1 MALHAVPDIE
11 PALALSEIEAA
22 AQLAQAHRE
31 IAATMPLES
40 NLRAL
45 ALRSATRWDRIGQ
58 AVPAVRFKAVC
69 DAGEES

>member
-1 MALHAVPDIE
+1 MALQAVPDID

-22 AQLAQAHRE
+22 AQLAQTHRE
-31 IAATMPLES
+31 VAARMPLES

-58 AVPAVRFKAVC
+58 AVPAARLRAVREV
-69 DAGEES
+69 D